1 VDPVLG
7 PTRVVFCKMCLVT
20 SSAGIGA
27 SGGVVLDRHDTSS
40 GKGSHM
46 RLMPLEAARRLNV
59 LRRVRVSEFGD
70 V

>member
-1 VDPVLG
+1 
-7 PTRVVFCKMCLVT
+7 MCLVT